1 MKKTS
6 LFLTLIL
13 AVFPLFSY
21 AEQALTK
28 ELITSFQQ
36 VSQQWQRLE
45 SKYPELTSSLDDI
58 DLSKPEKMITRLKTS
73 KAYPKIKSLLSNSG
87 FDSIEDFYNVA
98 VRVMGGMMTQQMQ
111 NLPQGMTVD
120 SMSQMLKNSLQQMKA
135 NNVSGAMVVEM
146 EKQLAEMEKN
156 MKMMKAAMANTSAA
170 DKQFFKENAQWIMS
184 TLDAQ

>member
-120 SMSQMLKNSLQQMKA
+120 
-135 NNVSGAMVVEM
+135 
-146 EKQLAEMEKN
+146 
-156 MKMMKAAMANTSAA
+156 
-170 DKQFFKENAQWIMS
+170 
-184 TLDAQ
+184 